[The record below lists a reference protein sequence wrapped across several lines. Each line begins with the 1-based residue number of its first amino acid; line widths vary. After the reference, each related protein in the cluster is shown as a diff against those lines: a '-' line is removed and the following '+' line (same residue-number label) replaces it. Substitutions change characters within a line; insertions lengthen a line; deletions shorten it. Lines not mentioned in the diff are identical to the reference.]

1 MAKKPIPAG
10 TRAAKP
16 KPKPKPAPRKPRAK
30 PTPAPAPPP
39 IPGSTGGPAV
49 ALADKKGYLERV
61 AARKALGAAKI
72 ANIKRGRRMKGYA
85 KAGGIA
91 ALAALGA
98 GLGYNRVQTAMGTS
112 EAQLMNKALA
122 DLMGQHRQMQMNALV
137 EEAKSESYEDSIGRN
152 LQRIQQQ
159 APDLYMAVA
168 AGRRLPTGAVVL
180 GGAPR
185 TDLLQDLG
193 RSMSDGQYT

>member
-1 MAKKPIPAG
+1 
-10 TRAAKP
+10 
-16 KPKPKPAPRKPRAK
+16 
-30 PTPAPAPPP
+30 
-39 IPGSTGGPAV
+39 
-49 ALADKKGYLERV
+49 
-61 AARKALGAAKI
+61 
-72 ANIKRGRRMKGYA
+72 MKGYA

>member
-1 MAKKPIPAG
+1 M
-10 TRAAKP
+10 
-16 KPKPKPAPRKPRAK
+16 
-30 PTPAPAPPP
+30 
-39 IPGSTGGPAV
+39 
-49 ALADKKGYLERV
+49 
-61 AARKALGAAKI
+61 AKI
-72 ANIKRGRRMKGYA
+72 AGIKRGRKMKGYA

-98 GLGYNRVQTAMGTS
+98 GLGYNRIQNAMGVS

-137 EEAKSESYEDSIGRN
+137 EEAKAESYEDSIGRN

>member
-39 IPGSTGGPAV
+39 IPGSTGGPSV

-72 ANIKRGRRMKGYA
+72 ADIKRGRRMKKYA

>member
-16 KPKPKPAPRKPRAK
+16 KPKPKPKPRKPRAK

-39 IPGSTGGPAV
+39 IPGSTGGPFV
-49 ALADKKGYLERV
+49 NIADKKDYLERS
-61 AARKALGAAKI
+61 AARKALGMAKI
-72 ANIKRGRRMKGYA
+72 AGIKRGRKMKGYA

-98 GLGYNRVQTAMGTS
+98 GLGYNRIQHAMGVS

-137 EEAKSESYEDSIGRN
+137 EDAKAESYEDSIGRN

-193 RSMSDGQYT
+193 RSMSDGQYS